1 MTHTTFSTSNSSRTD
16 KPFNPAQRR
25 HSDDAILGKQ
35 GLVVHPYG
43 CEHTTKAARGAVHL
57 AFGRHARAL
66 DHGDFVDR
74 LPGATLVPSPEAR
87 FK

>member
-1 MTHTTFSTSNSSRTD
+1 MTHTTFPTSNSSRTD

-43 CEHTTKAARGAVHL
+43 SEHAAKAARGAVYL
-57 AFGRHARAL
+57 EFGRHGAAL
-66 DHGDFVDR
+66 DQADFVDR
-74 LPGATLVPSPEAR
+74 EPWQNSARAPGAWVR
-87 FK
+87 